1 MGGGA
6 SKRSNRA
13 NVDATTNHST
23 TNKHNQHNYTSK
35 PSDNPTDSNDNSAKP
50 ENSDD
55 EQSTQPIGNP
65 VSISNPEVQD
75 SKSQSQA
82 PKDDPIFWTY
92 MDKKT
97 IKLSS
102 DIFKPVI
109 NGCCFMPNGDL
120 LLCDGPNQLVKR
132 YDNKT
137 GVNSGTLF
145 VQSCPFDVAP
155 IDEATA
161 IASVPRQKM
170 LVMVKMTAYL
180 KQGNDKRVTSG
191 KHVRDMCTP

>member
-13 NVDATTNHST
+13 NADATANQST
-23 TNKHNQHNYTSK
+23 TNKHDKGNYTSK
-35 PSDNPTDSNDNSAKP
+35 PSDNPTESNDDTA

-55 EQSTQPIGNP
+55 EQSTQPIDNP

-75 SKSQSQA
+75 SKSQAQA
-82 PKDDPIFWTY
+82 PKNDPIFWTY

-97 IKLSS
+97 IKLNG

-132 YDNKT
+132 YDNTT

-145 VQSCPFDVAP
+145 VQSYPFDVAP

-180 KQGNDKRVTSG
+180 KQGNDITSG